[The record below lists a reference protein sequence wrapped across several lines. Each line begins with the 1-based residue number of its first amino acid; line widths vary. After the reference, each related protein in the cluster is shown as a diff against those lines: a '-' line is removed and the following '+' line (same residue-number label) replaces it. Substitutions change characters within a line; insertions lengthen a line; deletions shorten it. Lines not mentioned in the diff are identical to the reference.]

1 MEDAFSCAANPKGG
15 NAFLT
20 ERRVITDNAFVHGS
34 FVGAGTMHG
43 GGDTWTGRKVDADLG
58 LGGGT
63 GGLVPC
69 PASLL
74 RLCNCAQLQEC
85 TFAIRR

>member
-1 MEDAFSCAANPKGG
+1 MEDAFSCAANPKGE

-58 LGGGT
+58 LGAE
-63 GGLVPC
+63 LAV
-69 PASLL
+69 
-74 RLCNCAQLQEC
+74 
-85 TFAIRR
+85 